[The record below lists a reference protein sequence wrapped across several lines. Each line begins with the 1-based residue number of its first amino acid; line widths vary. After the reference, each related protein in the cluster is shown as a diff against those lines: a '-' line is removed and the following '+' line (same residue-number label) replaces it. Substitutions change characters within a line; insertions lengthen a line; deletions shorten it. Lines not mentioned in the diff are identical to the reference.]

1 MERLA
6 HLLTASILSMKAHGP
21 HWRQLFATIVLLVCP
36 LALVSAHPPLPPQQ
50 ANAGGPDDP
59 TLSNEEIKE
68 FLLTAKIVSSKGSK
82 KGKTGTSRLTLSDGV
97 RTHDASFQPID
108 EHKTMMQFA
117 NGQREMNF
125 VDSYKYNIAAYQLA
139 EMLGLEDIIP
149 VYVERTWQGTTG
161 SLSWWLPVQMDEADR
176 LKQKIPVPDSAG
188 DTWNKQMYK
197 IRVFDALVY
206 DNDPN
211 LTNVLVSQD
220 WKPWRIDFTR
230 AFRLSK
236 DLRDPKDLV
245 RCDRALLEKLKA
257 LNTERVTQQTKSY
270 LTKSVVQALMARRDK
285 IVETF
290 QKLIAQKG
298 ENEVLY

>member
-1 MERLA
+1 
-6 HLLTASILSMKAHGP
+6 MKSHGFQ
-21 HWRQLFATIVLLVCP
+21 WRQLFATLVLLVCP
-36 LALVSAHPPLPPQQ
+36 VTIVFARSDGPPPQ

-59 TLSNEEIKE
+59 TLNNEEIKK
-68 FLLTAKIVSSKGSK
+68 FLLTAKIVNFKESK
-82 KGKTGTSRLTLSDGV
+82 KGITAPKRLTLSDGV
-97 RTHDASFQPID
+97 RTHDASFQAID
-108 EHKTMMQFA
+108 EQKTVMQLA
-117 NGQREMNF
+117 SGKTEMNF
-125 VDSYKYNIAAYQLA
+125 VDSYKYNLAAYRLA
-139 EMLGLEDIIP
+139 EMLGLEDIVP
-149 VYVERTWQGTTG
+149 VYVERKWEGKTG

-176 LKQKIPVPDSAG
+176 LKQKIPIPDAAT

-270 LTKSVVQALMARRDK
+270 LTKSAVQALMARRDK